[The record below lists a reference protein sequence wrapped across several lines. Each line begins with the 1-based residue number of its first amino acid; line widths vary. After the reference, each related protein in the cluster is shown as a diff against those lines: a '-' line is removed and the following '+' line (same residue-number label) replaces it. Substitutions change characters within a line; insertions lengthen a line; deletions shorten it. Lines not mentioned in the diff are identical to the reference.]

1 MNAHV
6 SPLIMRPPPVR
17 NQIYSSVPFLDSKN
31 FGIWS
36 RIDSII
42 DERLK
47 KNSKTLSQLIENA
60 FANSTLKK
68 YKPAWIKWLE
78 WSSNYDEISPCPADP
93 LYVALYLNDIFT
105 KDRKVGALTVAV
117 LGIHWGHISSGLHS
131 PTEDPFVK
139 LALEGGQRMLS
150 KNTVKNQKETLSQDI
165 ITKSSTRLPHLR
177 TSSKF
182 ATSC

>member
-1 MNAHV
+1 M
-6 SPLIMRPPPVR
+6 
-17 NQIYSSVPFLDSKN
+17 
-31 FGIWS
+31 
-36 RIDSII
+36 
-42 DERLK
+42 
-47 KNSKTLSQLIENA
+47 
-60 FANSTLKK
+60 KK

-93 LYVALYLNDIFT
+93 LYVALYLNDIVT
-105 KDRKVGALTVAV
+105 KDRKVGALTAAV
-117 LGIHWGHISSGLHS
+117 LGIRWGHISSGLHS